1 MNSKLKK
8 QTEGFTIIE
17 VLIVLAIAGL
27 IMIIVFLAVP
37 ALQRNQRNQTY
48 RTEANNAANAYQEVS
63 ANKGG
68 NALTASDSTTA
79 NSDAAKVLNAA
90 NLKNVTRV
98 DILAYA
104 AGSTV
109 DPTLTNI
116 FIITGAKCANQ
127 NDPTVMTHTQGSTRQ
142 IAVYYEVESQSG
154 EVNQCIS
161 S

>member
-68 NALTASDSTTA
+68 NALTPSDSTTA

-98 DILAYA
+98 DIQAFA
-104 AGSTV
+104 AGNV

-116 FIITGAKCANQ
+116 FIITGAKCADQ
-127 NDPTVMTHTQGSTRQ
+127 NDPTNMTKTSGSTRQ

-154 EVNQCIS
+154 AVNQCIS